1 MNLHQVLTGAVN
13 AGDHCYSV
21 GSVEGIP
28 FTVYAAGCNIVILAR
43 NFERVQIIPGVCHG
57 NVQVCCIDCSTDVGK
72 ISAAYGKDVAIF
84 EPSPLFHQT
93 SAHKLDFKWI
103 QTATIQVDYTVSVLS
118 WNLEGTRLLSGGEW
132 IQLWRCTVQGE
143 SEILREDGG
152 ARGPTIPPV
161 SFQLGN
167 EEAPPPLPE
176 VTASWDCIWKTSRP
190 VSFLRFSPDGTLF
203 ASAGKSDRLV
213 KIWHDSHK
221 APDSAGQAA
230 AASVRTCGGQGDQP
244 WNFGFVYAAH
254 PRAVTGLSWRR
265 TSKFMPRGSVANML
279 VTSCR
284 DNICRLWVQTLLP
297 EDGLVN
303 VQQIEAL
310 ANQTPRLQTQR
321 HRQRIL
327 QKLRHMKSLSE
338 YQRRQTAQSG
348 EEPRETIPSLPSTY
362 SVHDFHSFG
371 LQGSGVAAGLHFHLA
386 ASINAETDIPLVPSL
401 SGTTSGNG
409 HEPNFVLH
417 WLNNKE
423 MSFSSATE
431 QLIQELSL
439 KAIQARREHH
449 KQQLAAQLKAAQ
461 EAAEEEKEPA
471 GDADADDA
479 EDAEGGVSK
488 ASWQGRPGLKSLRLL
503 NASAPTEETVQ
514 ASAAAKAFSPASS
527 SASLATEASAKN
539 AE

>member
-21 GSVEGIP
+21 GSVEGVP
-28 FTVYAAGCNIVILAR
+28 FT
-43 NFERVQIIPGVCHG
+43 
-57 NVQVCCIDCSTDVGK
+57 

-84 EPSPLFHQT
+84 EPSPLLQQT
-93 SAHKLDFKWI
+93 SAHKLDYKWI
-103 QTATIQVDYTVSVLS
+103 QTATIQLDYIVSVLS
-118 WNLEGTRLLSGGEW
+118 WNLEGTRLLTGGDW
-132 IQLWRCTVQGE
+132 IQLWRCTIQGE
-143 SEILREDGG
+143 SEVLREDGG
-152 ARGPTIPPV
+152 GGVRLAAGPAV

-176 VTASWDCIWKTSRP
+176 ESASTSRP

-221 APDSAGQAA
+221 APETAGQAA
-230 AASVRTCGGQGDQP
+230 AARTCGGRGDQP

-338 YQRRQTAQSG
+338 YQRRQAAQSG

-386 ASINAETDIPLVPSL
+386 
-401 SGTTSGNG
+401 G
-409 HEPNFVLH
+409 
-417 WLNNKE
+417 
-423 MSFSSATE
+423 
-431 QLIQELSL
+431 
-439 KAIQARREHH
+439 
-449 KQQLAAQLKAAQ
+449 
-461 EAAEEEKEPA
+461 
-471 GDADADDA
+471 
-479 EDAEGGVSK
+479 
-488 ASWQGRPGLKSLRLL
+488 
-503 NASAPTEETVQ
+503 
-514 ASAAAKAFSPASS
+514 
-527 SASLATEASAKN
+527 
-539 AE
+539 